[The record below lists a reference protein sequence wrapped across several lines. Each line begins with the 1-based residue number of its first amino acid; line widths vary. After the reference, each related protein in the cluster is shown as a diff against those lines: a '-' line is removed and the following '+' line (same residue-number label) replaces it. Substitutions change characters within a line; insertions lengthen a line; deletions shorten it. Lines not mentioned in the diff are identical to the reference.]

1 MPPTC
6 SRSSLRRS
14 AWRGWRRD
22 ERPTAGFRPSNW
34 KRFPMTVAST
44 TKERLGGAVV
54 FFVPDERTLPPREG
68 YSVDRYLES
77 AGGSALAKVLSL
89 PRTEISEVVAQA
101 GLRGRGG
108 AGFPIVDH
116 GFGAR
121 CGRRAAPRRR
131 DCWRRPL
138 ASGETS
144 PAAS

>member
-1 MPPTC
+1 
-6 SRSSLRRS
+6 
-14 AWRGWRRD
+14 
-22 ERPTAGFRPSNW
+22 
-34 KRFPMTVAST
+34 MTVAST

-138 ASGETS
+138 PSRETS